1 MDTVTLRVT
10 VLVGVL
16 VVIWV
21 LCAGGVSAAIPGSER
36 AGLVDLY
43 NATNGPGWTI
53 RTNWMGASGT
63 ECTWYGV
70 TCDALGLTVTK
81 LLLDSNALRGHIP
94 PDIGNLLNLE
104 VVCGRAVA
112 DHW

>member
-1 MDTVTLRVT
+1 MR
-10 VLVGVL
+10 
-16 VVIWV
+16 IWS
-21 LCAGGVSAAIPGSER
+21 AGAGTFLWHLSNNWGGAIGPEER
-36 AGLVDLY
+36 AALIALY
-43 NATNGPGWTI
+43 DATGGSDWTDDS
-53 RTNWMGASGT
+53 NWLAGTGT
-63 ECTWYGV
+63 ECDWYGV